1 MVYWW
6 NNLLC
11 NKILDKFQVI
21 FFFFTSQ
28 ASLLW
33 GSFLLGFTV
42 NGMMGGYGAVIA
54 ENYPSEAR
62 STAENII
69 FGTGRGLSGFGPAII
84 GYLKF
89 DRSNESCICYLSNS
103 TYFYVVHCSRNKRY
117 RNRLIKKGYAFA

>member
-1 MVYWW
+1 M
-6 NNLLC
+6 
-11 NKILDKFQVI
+11 
-21 FFFFTSQ
+21 
-28 ASLLW
+28 

-84 GYLKF
+84 GYLATGG
-89 DRSNESCICYLSNS
+89 S
-103 TYFYVVHCSRNKRY
+103 
-117 RNRLIKKGYAFA
+117 LIGAMSLVFVIYPIALIFMWFTVPETKGIEID